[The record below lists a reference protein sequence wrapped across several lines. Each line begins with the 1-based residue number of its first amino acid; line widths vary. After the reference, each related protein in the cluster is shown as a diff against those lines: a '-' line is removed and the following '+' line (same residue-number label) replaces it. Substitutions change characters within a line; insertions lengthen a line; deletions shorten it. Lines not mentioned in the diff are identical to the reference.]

1 MKAAP
6 IPIVYSPRYLADLQ
20 GHVFPIEK
28 YRLIVERLEEEGILG
43 EVVEPEAATREE
55 LELVHTPEYLDDL
68 LAARWTARTASSEIA
83 LTEEIARAFLLG
95 AGGSTTAARLALER
109 GGPAMNVGGGLHH
122 AFPDHAEGFCYVN
135 DVALAVKMMLHEG
148 RVERAAVIDCD
159 LHQGNGTA
167 VIFAEDA
174 RVYTF
179 SIHEEHLYPVK
190 QRSDLDVGLPSFAGD
205 DVYLPP
211 LRKYV
216 PQILEKH
223 RPQFVAYVAGAD
235 PYAGDQLGS
244 LQLTLEG
251 LAERDRIVLGGCR
264 ERGIPVVILLAGG
277 YAARTEDTVTIHANT
292 YKVAAGLL

>member
-1 MKAAP
+1 MST
-6 IPIVYSPRYLADLQ
+6 IPVVYSPQYLADLQ

-28 YRLIVERLEEEGILG
+28 YRLIVERLEAEGILG
-43 EVVEPEAATREE
+43 DALEPQAATREE

-68 LAARWTARTASSEIA
+68 LAARWTARTASSEMA

-95 AGGSTTAARLALER
+95 AGGSIAAARLALER

-122 AFPDHAEGFCYVN
+122 AFPGHAEGFCYVN
-135 DVALAVKMMLHEG
+135 DVALAVKAMLHEG

-167 VIFAEDA
+167 VIFAGDA
-174 RVYTF
+174 DVFTF

-223 RPQFVAYVAGAD
+223 RPEFVAYVAGAD
-235 PYAGDQLGS
+235 PYAGDQLGT

-251 LAERDRIVLGGCR
+251 LIERDRIVLGGCR
-264 ERGIPVVILLAGG
+264 ERGIPVAILLAGG
-277 YAARTEDTVTIHANT
+277 YAARTEDTVAIHVNT